1 MRHETPTTAFGRA
14 ETEEPVKLDRSE
26 LVRLLHTQGENEQ
39 ADKVEQQLPEEID
52 TDRDGD
58 QLEALGLDT
67 TQLMAKLA
75 AGGFG
80 GTIAP

>member
-1 MRHETPTTAFGRA
+1 
-14 ETEEPVKLDRSE
+14 
-26 LVRLLHTQGENEQ
+26 VRLLHTQGENDLAER
-39 ADKVEQQLPEEID
+39 VEQQLPEQVD
-52 TDRDGD
+52 TDRDSS
-58 QLEALGLDT
+58 QLDALGLDR

>member
-1 MRHETPTTAFGRA
+1 M
-14 ETEEPVKLDRSE
+14 KLDRSE

-39 ADKVEQQLPEEID
+39 ADEVEQELPEEID
-52 TDRDGD
+52 TLRDGD
-58 QLEALGLDT
+58 QLEALGLDR